1 MLSRLRA
8 QSDRL
13 RSSLFF
19 VPMLCVVA
27 GAILGEAMLGVD
39 ALVTGISPRLTAT
52 VDSARTV
59 LTTVAGA
66 TLAFAGVAFS
76 VSLLLISLASSQY
89 SPRVIHGMFRD
100 PFNKRVMGLVIGTF
114 TYCLVVLR
122 AVRAALEGAGDAIVP
137 SVSILLAVVLG
148 IGSILAIIAFINH
161 AAHSM
166 DVSNILRRVTD
177 EVLSQAGAAWPEPD
191 PDSPSGLDQGRSESL
206 PDGASPVPFTEYGWV
221 QNVDY
226 ERLLAVL
233 PPGASLR
240 LETFAGHYAIQNAP
254 ICRIFP
260 PPDNMADLSDAV
272 RAAVM
277 VGKSRTLQQDVAYGV
292 RQLADVALKAMS
304 PGINDPTTA
313 HEAISHLGSVLADLL
328 RRQPPA
334 GRLVGEEGEVI
345 LIPHATTHAE
355 LVGLAF
361 DEVRIASADQP
372 TVLIYLLDVLHQVE
386 QSLAELDRHR
396 AVHALHGQ
404 ADLIRALNEKAD
416 VQEPDRERVRAAY
429 ARHHRGGGEEMDG
442 GVSRTGR
449 HAHPDRRDGDG

>member
-19 VPMLCVVA
+19 VPMLCVIV
-27 GAILGEAMLGVD
+27 GAIVGEAMLWVD
-39 ALVTGISPRLTAT
+39 ELVTGINPRLTAT

-66 TLAFAGVAFS
+66 TLTFAGIAFS

-166 DVSNILRRVTD
+166 DVSNILRRVTE
-177 EVLSQAGAAWPEPD
+177 EVLSQASAAWPEPD
-191 PDSPSGLDQGRSESL
+191 PDSAAGFDQGRWESL
-206 PDGASPVPFTEYGWV
+206 PDGASAVRFSEYGWV

-226 ERLLAVL
+226 DRLLDVM
-233 PPGASLR
+233 PTGASLR
-240 LETFAGHYAIQNAP
+240 LETFAGRYAVQNTP
-254 ICRIFP
+254 ICHIFP
-260 PPDNMADLSDAV
+260 PPDDMADLADAV
-272 RAAVM
+272 RSAVM

-313 HEAISHLGSVLADLL
+313 HEAISHLGAVLADLL

-334 GRLVGEEGEVI
+334 GRLAGKEGEVI
-345 LIPHATTHAE
+345 LIPHATTHEE

-361 DEVRIASADQP
+361 DEVRIASAEQP
-372 TVLIYLLDVLHQVE
+372 TVLIYLLEVLHQVE
-386 QSLAELDRHR
+386 KSLAELDRPH
-396 AVHALHGQ
+396 AVQALRGQ
-404 ADLIRALNEKAD
+404 AELIRALNETAD
-416 VQEPDRERVRAAY
+416 VQEPDRERVREAY
-429 ARHHRGGGEEMDG
+429 ARHYRAESGGWDG
-442 GVSRTGR
+442 GAGTTGR
-449 HAHPDRRDGDG
+449 HAHPDRHGGD

>member
-19 VPMLCVVA
+19 VPMLCV
-27 GAILGEAMLGVD
+27 ILGVLVGEAMLVVD
-39 ALVTGISPRLTAT
+39 ELVTGIDPRLTAT

-66 TLAFAGVAFS
+66 TLTFAGIAFS

-122 AVRAALEGAGDAIVP
+122 AVRAALGDDGDAIVP

-177 EVLSQAGAAWPEPD
+177 EVLSQAATAWPEPD
-191 PDSPSGLDQGRSESL
+191 PESAAALGEGRWESL
-206 PDGASPVPFTEYGWV
+206 PDGASPVRFSEYGWV

-226 ERLLAVL
+226 ERLLEVL
-233 PPGASLR
+233 PTGTRLR
-240 LETFAGHYAIQNAP
+240 LETFAGRYAVQNTP
-254 ICRIFP
+254 VCHIFP
-260 PPDNMADLSDAV
+260 PPDDLADLADAV

-277 VGKSRTLQQDVAYGV
+277 VGESRTLQQDVAYGV

-313 HEAISHLGSVLADLL
+313 HEAISHLGTVLADLL
-328 RRQPPA
+328 HRQPPS
-334 GRLVGEEGEVI
+334 GRLEGKNGEVI
-345 LIPHATTHAE
+345 LIPHATTHEE

-361 DEVRIASADQP
+361 DELRIASADQP
-372 TVLIYLLDVLHQVE
+372 TVLIYLLDVLLQVE
-386 QSLAELDRHR
+386 QSLAELERPR
-396 AVHALHGQ
+396 AVRALRGQ
-404 ADLIRALNEKAD
+404 ADLIRALNETAD
-416 VQEPDRERVRAAY
+416 VQEQDRERVREAY
-429 ARHHRGGGEEMDG
+429 ARHQRADFAA
-442 GVSRTGR
+442 SRS
-449 HAHPDRRDGDG
+449 AD